1 MSGKGNKKGKKTDKK
16 SKKSKSDRKESVDVR
31 QASHN
36 EQGTFDG
43 ADSGK
48 PLSKK
53 EQRKLKK
60 LQRKNRNSSDNAQ
73 SNSSP
78 KEPIQPSNVPGESN
92 TNSENS
98 DADRLEDCMHSTQTS
113 PNSDQQNTSV
123 DKRQVPNGATE
134 RKKTKS
140 PAESTTKGKEVNIM
154 KSLVSV
160 TVM

>member
-1 MSGKGNKKGKKTDKK
+1 MSGKGNKKGKKTEKK
-16 SKKSKSDRKESVDVR
+16 SKKSKSDRRETDDVG

-43 ADSGK
+43 ANSEK

-53 EQRKLKK
+53 EKRKLKK

-78 KEPIQPSNVPGESN
+78 KEPIQPSNAPGESY

-98 DADRLEDCMHSTQTS
+98 DADRLEDLVHSTQTS
-113 PNSDQQNTSV
+113 RNSDQQNTRV
-123 DKRQVPNGATE
+123 DKQQVPNGATE
-134 RKKTKS
+134 RKRIKN

-154 KSLVSV
+154 KSLLSV
-160 TVM
+160 M